1 MREKSNF
8 KGTEWLKRKIV
19 KKDYDVIPYFQ
30 LKIGII
36 VVLGAITIMLSV
48 MYFILIHYEVKN
60 VIVEGNK
67 HYSSKE
73 IQDMIMTGYFGD
85 NSLFL
90 SMKYKNKEI
99 TDIPFV
105 ETMDVIVTA
114 NDTIKIMVYEKS
126 LAGYVE
132 YLGRYMYFDNDGVV
146 IEAAK
151 VPTRGIPQVTG
162 LSFEHI
168 VLYEK
173 LPVENDSIFQ
183 DILTITKVLSKYNVI
198 CEKIQFDDNYHV
210 TLGYGTVKVN
220 IGKLEN
226 LDEKLMQ
233 LPYIL
238 PSLEGERGTLD
249 LQNYTLDKKNIT
261 FEKE

>member
-1 MREKSNF
+1 M
-8 KGTEWLKRKIV
+8 KRDEDI
-19 KKDYDVIPYFQ
+19 IPYLQ
-30 LKIGII
+30 LKIRLII
-36 VVLGAITIMLSV
+36 VLGTITVLLSV
-48 MYFILIHYEVKN
+48 VYFLLIHYEVKN

-67 HYSSKE
+67 HYSSQE
-73 IQDMIMTGYFGD
+73 IQDMIMTGYLGD
-85 NSLFL
+85 NSLYL
-90 SMKYKNKEI
+90 SLKYKNKEI
-99 TDIPFV
+99 EDIPFI
-105 ETMDVIVTA
+105 ETMDVIVKS

-151 VPTRGIPQVTG
+151 VPTKGIPQVTG
-162 LSFEHI
+162 LTFDHV

-173 LPVENDSIFQ
+173 LPVENNSIFQ
-183 DILTITKVLSKYNVI
+183 DILTITKLLNKYDVI
-198 CEKIQFDDNYHV
+198 CDAIQFDTNYQV

-233 LPYIL
+233 LPFIL
-238 PSLEGERGTLD
+238 PSLEGECGTLD
-249 LQNYTLDKKNIT
+249 LQNYTSDKKSIT

>member
-1 MREKSNF
+1 M
-8 KGTEWLKRKIV
+8 KR
-19 KKDYDVIPYFQ
+19 DEDVIPHLQ
-30 LKIGII
+30 LKIGLII
-36 VVLGAITIMLSV
+36 VLATITVLLSV
-48 MYFILIHYEVKN
+48 VYFLLIHYEVKN

-85 NSLFL
+85 NSLYL

-99 TDIPFV
+99 KDIPFI
-105 ETMDVIVTA
+105 ETMDVMVTS
-114 NDTIKIMVYEKS
+114 NDTIKILVYEKS

-162 LSFEHI
+162 LKFDHI

-173 LPVENDSIFQ
+173 LPVENDTIFQ
-183 DILTITKVLSKYNVI
+183 DILTITKLMNKYDVI
-198 CEKIQFDDNYHV
+198 CDKIQFDTNYQV
-210 TLGYGTVKVN
+210 TLGYGAIKVD

-238 PSLEGERGTLD
+238 PSLAGERGTLD
-249 LQNYTLDKKNIT
+249 LQNYTMDKKTIT

>member
-1 MREKSNF
+1 M
-8 KGTEWLKRKIV
+8 KRDEDI
-19 KKDYDVIPYFQ
+19 IPHLQ
-30 LKIGII
+30 LKIRLII
-36 VVLGAITIMLSV
+36 VLGTITVLLSV
-48 MYFILIHYEVKN
+48 VYFLLIHYEVKN

-67 HYSSKE
+67 HYSSQE
-73 IQDMIMTGYFGD
+73 IQDMIMTGYLGD
-85 NSLFL
+85 NSLYL
-90 SMKYKNKEI
+90 SLKYKNKEI
-99 TDIPFV
+99 KDIPFI
-105 ETMDVIVTA
+105 ETMDVIVKS

-151 VPTRGIPQVTG
+151 VPTKGIPQVTG
-162 LSFEHI
+162 LTFDHV

-173 LPVENDSIFQ
+173 LPVENESIFQ
-183 DILTITKVLSKYNVI
+183 DILTITKLLNKYDVI
-198 CEKIQFDDNYHV
+198 CDAIQFDTNYQV

-233 LPYIL
+233 LPFIL
-238 PSLEGERGTLD
+238 PSLEGECGTLD
-249 LQNYTLDKKNIT
+249 LQNYTLDKKSIT

>member
-1 MREKSNF
+1 MRRDEDF
-8 KGTEWLKRKIV
+8 
-19 KKDYDVIPYFQ
+19 IPHLQ
-30 LKIGII
+30 LKIRLIIALGII
-36 VVLGAITIMLSV
+36 VVLLSV
-48 MYFILIHYEVKN
+48 VYFLLIHYEVRN
-60 VIVEGNK
+60 VVVEGNK

-73 IQDMIMTGYFGD
+73 IQDMVMTGYLGD
-85 NSLFL
+85 NSLYL

-99 TDIPFV
+99 SDIPFI
-105 ETMDVIVTA
+105 ETMDIIVTS

-126 LAGYVE
+126 LAGFVE

-151 VPTRGIPQVTG
+151 VPTKGIPQVTG
-162 LSFEHI
+162 LEFDHI

-173 LPVENDSIFQ
+173 LPVDNDAIFQ
-183 DILTITKVLSKYNVI
+183 DILTITKLLNKYNMI
-198 CEKIQFDDNYHV
+198 CEKIQFDANYQI
-210 TLGYGTVKVN
+210 TLGYEKVKVN

-226 LDEKLMQ
+226 LEEKLMQ

-238 PSLEGERGTLD
+238 PSLEGESGTLD
-249 LQNYTLDKKNIT
+249 LQNYTSDKKSIT

>member
-1 MREKSNF
+1 M
-8 KGTEWLKRKIV
+8 KRDEDI
-19 KKDYDVIPYFQ
+19 IPYLQ
-30 LKIGII
+30 LKIRLII
-36 VVLGAITIMLSV
+36 VLGTITVLLSV
-48 MYFILIHYEVKN
+48 VYFLLIHYEVKN

-73 IQDMIMTGYFGD
+73 IQDMIMTGYLGD
-85 NSLFL
+85 NSLYL
-90 SMKYKNKEI
+90 SLKYKNKEI
-99 TDIPFV
+99 EDIPFI
-105 ETMDVIVTA
+105 ETMDVIVKS

-151 VPTRGIPQVTG
+151 VPTKGIPQVTG
-162 LSFEHI
+162 LTFDHV

-173 LPVENDSIFQ
+173 LPVENNSIFQ
-183 DILTITKVLSKYNVI
+183 DILTITKLLNKYDVI
-198 CEKIQFDDNYHV
+198 CDAIQFDTNYQV

-233 LPYIL
+233 LPFIL
-238 PSLEGERGTLD
+238 PSLEGECGTLD
-249 LQNYTLDKKNIT
+249 LQNYTSDKKSIT

>member
-1 MREKSNF
+1 M
-8 KGTEWLKRKIV
+8 KR
-19 KKDYDVIPYFQ
+19 DEDVIPHLQ
-30 LKIGII
+30 LKIGLMI
-36 VVLGAITIMLSV
+36 VLGTITILLSV
-48 MYFILIHYEVKN
+48 LYFLLLHYEVKN

-85 NSLFL
+85 NSLYL

-162 LSFEHI
+162 LSFDHV

-173 LPVENDSIFQ
+173 LPIENESIFQ
-183 DILTITKVLSKYNVI
+183 DILTITKVLSKYDVI
-198 CEKIQFDDNYHV
+198 CDKIQFDANYQV

-249 LQNYTLDKKNIT
+249 LQNYTLDKKSIT

>member
-1 MREKSNF
+1 MRRDEDF
-8 KGTEWLKRKIV
+8 
-19 KKDYDVIPYFQ
+19 IPHLQ
-30 LKIGII
+30 LKIRLIIALGII
-36 VVLGAITIMLSV
+36 VVLLSV
-48 MYFILIHYEVKN
+48 VYFLLIHYEVRN
-60 VIVEGNK
+60 VVVEGNK

-73 IQDMIMTGYFGD
+73 IQDMVMTGYLGD
-85 NSLFL
+85 NSLYL

-99 TDIPFV
+99 SDIPFI
-105 ETMDVIVTA
+105 ETMDIIVTS

-126 LAGYVE
+126 LAGFVE

-151 VPTRGIPQVTG
+151 VPTKGIPQVIG
-162 LSFEHI
+162 LEFDHI

-173 LPVENDSIFQ
+173 LPVDNDAIFQ
-183 DILTITKVLSKYNVI
+183 DILTITKLLNKYNMI
-198 CEKIQFDDNYHV
+198 CEKIQFDANYQI
-210 TLGYGTVKVN
+210 TLGYGKVKVN

-226 LDEKLMQ
+226 LEEKLMQ

-238 PSLEGERGTLD
+238 PSLEGESGTLD
-249 LQNYTLDKKNIT
+249 LQNYTSDKKSIT

>member
-1 MREKSNF
+1 MRRDEDF
-8 KGTEWLKRKIV
+8 
-19 KKDYDVIPYFQ
+19 IPHLQ
-30 LKIGII
+30 LKIRLIIVLGTI
-36 VVLGAITIMLSV
+36 VVLLSV
-48 MYFILIHYEVKN
+48 VYFLLIHYEVRN
-60 VIVEGNK
+60 VVVEGNK

-73 IQDMIMTGYFGD
+73 IQDMVMTGYLGD
-85 NSLFL
+85 NSLYL

-99 TDIPFV
+99 SDIPFI
-105 ETMDVIVTA
+105 ETMDVIVTS

-126 LAGYVE
+126 LAGFVE

-151 VPTRGIPQVTG
+151 VPTKGIPQVTG
-162 LSFEHI
+162 LEFDHI

-173 LPVENDSIFQ
+173 LPVDNDAIFQ
-183 DILTITKVLSKYNVI
+183 DILTITKLLNKYDII
-198 CEKIQFDDNYHV
+198 CEKIQFDANYQI
-210 TLGYGTVKVN
+210 TLGYGKVKVN

-226 LDEKLMQ
+226 LEEKLMQ

-238 PSLEGERGTLD
+238 PSLEGESGTLD
-249 LQNYTLDKKNIT
+249 LQNYTSDKKSIT

>member
-1 MREKSNF
+1 MRRDEDF
-8 KGTEWLKRKIV
+8 
-19 KKDYDVIPYFQ
+19 IPHLQ
-30 LKIGII
+30 LKIRVIIVLGTI
-36 VVLGAITIMLSV
+36 VVLLSV
-48 MYFILIHYEVKN
+48 IYFLLIHYEVKN
-60 VIVEGNK
+60 VVVEGNK

-73 IQDMIMTGYFGD
+73 IQDMVMTGYLGD
-85 NSLFL
+85 NSLYL

-99 TDIPFV
+99 SDIPFI
-105 ETMDVIVTA
+105 ETMDVIVTS

-126 LAGYVE
+126 LAGFVE

-151 VPTRGIPQVTG
+151 VPTKGIPQVTG
-162 LSFEHI
+162 LEFDHI

-173 LPVENDSIFQ
+173 LPVDNDAIFQ
-183 DILTITKVLSKYNVI
+183 DILTITKLLNKYDII
-198 CEKIQFDDNYHV
+198 CEKIQFDANYQI
-210 TLGYGTVKVN
+210 TLGYGKVKVN

-226 LDEKLMQ
+226 LEEKLMQ

-238 PSLEGERGTLD
+238 PSLEGESGTLE
-249 LQNYTLDKKNIT
+249 LQNYTSDKKSIT

>member
-1 MREKSNF
+1 MRRDEDF
-8 KGTEWLKRKIV
+8 
-19 KKDYDVIPYFQ
+19 IPHLQ
-30 LKIGII
+30 LKIRLIIALGII
-36 VVLGAITIMLSV
+36 VVLLSV
-48 MYFILIHYEVKN
+48 VYFLLIHYEVRN
-60 VIVEGNK
+60 VVVEGNK

-73 IQDMIMTGYFGD
+73 IQDMVMTGYLGD
-85 NSLFL
+85 NSLYL

-99 TDIPFV
+99 SDIPFI
-105 ETMDVIVTA
+105 ETRDIIVTS

-126 LAGYVE
+126 LAGFVE

-151 VPTRGIPQVTG
+151 VPTKGIPQVIG
-162 LSFEHI
+162 LEFDHI

-173 LPVENDSIFQ
+173 LPVDNDAIFQ
-183 DILTITKVLSKYNVI
+183 DILTITKLLNKYNMI
-198 CEKIQFDDNYHV
+198 CEKIQFDANYQI
-210 TLGYGTVKVN
+210 TLGYGKVKVN

-226 LDEKLMQ
+226 LEEKLMQ

-238 PSLEGERGTLD
+238 PSLEGESGTLD
-249 LQNYTLDKKNIT
+249 LQNYTSDKKSIT

>member
-1 MREKSNF
+1 MRRDEDF
-8 KGTEWLKRKIV
+8 
-19 KKDYDVIPYFQ
+19 IPHLQ
-30 LKIGII
+30 LKIRLIIALGII
-36 VVLGAITIMLSV
+36 VVLLSV
-48 MYFILIHYEVKN
+48 VYFLLIHYEVRN
-60 VIVEGNK
+60 VVVEGNK

-73 IQDMIMTGYFGD
+73 IQDMVMTGYLGD
-85 NSLFL
+85 NSLYL

-99 TDIPFV
+99 SDIPFI
-105 ETMDVIVTA
+105 ETMDIIVTS

-126 LAGYVE
+126 LAGFVE

-151 VPTRGIPQVTG
+151 VPTKGIPQVIG
-162 LSFEHI
+162 LEFDHI

-173 LPVENDSIFQ
+173 LPVDNDAIFQ
-183 DILTITKVLSKYNVI
+183 DILTITKLLNKYNMI
-198 CEKIQFDDNYHV
+198 CEKIQIDANYQI
-210 TLGYGTVKVN
+210 TLGYGKVKVN

-226 LDEKLMQ
+226 LEEKLMQ

-238 PSLEGERGTLD
+238 PSLEGESGTLD
-249 LQNYTLDKKNIT
+249 LQNYTSDKKSIT

>member
-1 MREKSNF
+1 MRRDEDF
-8 KGTEWLKRKIV
+8 
-19 KKDYDVIPYFQ
+19 IPHLQ
-30 LKIGII
+30 LKIRLIIVLGTI
-36 VVLGAITIMLSV
+36 VVLLSV
-48 MYFILIHYEVKN
+48 IYFLLIHYEVKN
-60 VIVEGNK
+60 VVVEGNK

-73 IQDMIMTGYFGD
+73 IQDMVMTGYLGD
-85 NSLFL
+85 NSLYL

-99 TDIPFV
+99 SDIPFI
-105 ETMDVIVTA
+105 ETMDVIVTS

-126 LAGYVE
+126 LAGFVE

-151 VPTRGIPQVTG
+151 VPTKGIPQVTG
-162 LSFEHI
+162 LEFDHI

-173 LPVENDSIFQ
+173 LPVDNDAIFQ
-183 DILTITKVLSKYNVI
+183 DILTITKLLNKYDII
-198 CEKIQFDDNYHV
+198 CEKIQFDANYQI
-210 TLGYGTVKVN
+210 TLGYGKVKVN

-226 LDEKLMQ
+226 LEEKLMQ

-238 PSLEGERGTLD
+238 PSLEGESGTLD
-249 LQNYTLDKKNIT
+249 LQNYTSDKKSIT